1 MSRSTIT
8 IRAKKRSDY
17 TEVRLKVD
25 HPMIAPNCQFQDQ
38 AQELT
43 ALYIQELRC
52 FYQKQLVLTA
62 QLGVNIAET
71 PYFAFRFI
79 GGEIGDKILIS
90 WVDNQG
96 NRDDQS
102 AEIF

>member
-1 MSRSTIT
+1 MSSTIT
-8 IRAKKRSDY
+8 IRAKKRRDY
-17 TEVRLKVD
+17 TEVRLKVE
-25 HPMIAPNCQFQDQ
+25 HPMIASECQFHNDQ
-38 AQELT
+38 QELPS
-43 ALYIQELRC
+43 LYIQELRC

-62 QLGVNIAET
+62 QLGVNIAEN

-79 GGEIGDKILIS
+79 GGEIGDKIIIS

-102 AEIF
+102 AKIF

>member
-1 MSRSTIT
+1 MNRSTIT
-8 IRAKKRSDY
+8 IRAKKRLDF
-17 TEVRLKVD
+17 TEVRLKID
-25 HPMIAPNCQFQDQ
+25 HPMIATECQLLQQPD
-38 AQELT
+38 EL
-43 ALYIQELRC
+43 ASLYIQELRC
-52 FYQKQLVLTA
+52 FYQKQLIVTA
-62 QLGVNIAET
+62 QLGANISET

>member
-1 MSRSTIT
+1 MSRSTLT
-8 IRAKKRSDY
+8 IRAKKRIDF
-17 TEVRLKVD
+17 TEVRLMVD
-25 HPMIAPNCQFQDQ
+25 HPMVSPSCQFEGDEGQ
-38 AQELT
+38 LP

-52 FYQKQLVLTA
+52 FYQKKLVLTA
-62 QLGVNIAET
+62 QLGVNIAEN

-102 AEIF
+102 AKIF